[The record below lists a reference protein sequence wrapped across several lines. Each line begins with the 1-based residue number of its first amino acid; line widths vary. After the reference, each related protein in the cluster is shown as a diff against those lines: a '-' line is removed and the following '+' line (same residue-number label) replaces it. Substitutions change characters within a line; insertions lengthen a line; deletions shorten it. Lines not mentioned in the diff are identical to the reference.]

1 MPKSV
6 KRINRTLQGK
16 KLPRPRE
23 ATTKHRFGDLT
34 LLCSEGLDSI
44 RVFEIKTMF
53 WSATSCF
60 GTRTK
65 RENPMK
71 KALKKYKQMYCER
84 MYEQDKPLFPLQ
96 FGRHGTSSDWCGTTS
111 TPAVKSAPR
120 KEVHI
125 HRKIHVHDLNGSELM
140 LYKGPHGSLCHQ
152 HCIKFAGCRCLSIVE
167 IE

>member
-1 MPKSV
+1 
-6 KRINRTLQGK
+6 
-16 KLPRPRE
+16 
-23 ATTKHRFGDLT
+23 
-34 LLCSEGLDSI
+34 
-44 RVFEIKTMF
+44 MF
-53 WSATSCF
+53 WSATSYF
-60 GTRTK
+60 GTRKK

-140 LYKGPHGSLCHQ
+140 LYKGPHGSLGQ
-152 HCIKFAGCRCLSIVE
+152 VSVINIV
-167 IE
+167 